1 MKKTFMSS
9 TQPMKARLNKIMAYK
24 TRGTILRSRARWH
37 EQGKRNSKYFYGL
50 EKRNY
55 RCH

>member
-1 MKKTFMSS
+1 MSS

-24 TRGTILRSRARWH
+24 RRGTILRSRARWH